1 MSAYN
6 GKQPGDATKG
16 AKVIVDVV
24 RGEGQAAGKRMPAV
38 LAIGSDC
45 YQIVR
50 SALEDAIDRLDT
62 WKDVT
67 ISTDLPKDH

>member
-1 MSAYN
+1 M
-6 GKQPGDATKG
+6 
-16 AKVIVDVV
+16 IVDVV